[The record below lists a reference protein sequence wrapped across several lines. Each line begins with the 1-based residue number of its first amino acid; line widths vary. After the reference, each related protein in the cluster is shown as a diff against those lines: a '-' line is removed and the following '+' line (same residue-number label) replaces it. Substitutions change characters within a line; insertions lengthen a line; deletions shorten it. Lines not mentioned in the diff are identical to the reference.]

1 MQTLNDWLN
10 REDIKEIRRK
20 SPSELSQ
27 YDFFR
32 DPIRSYYIANDY
44 VYSPA
49 DGTIS
54 YINTVKLGEKVINI
68 KGQTFTIEDLLQNE
82 IKNIEDKRFVVIGI
96 FMCQYDV
103 HINRIPLK
111 GFLKYK
117 KLPPI
122 RTNNLSMTPYEETIL
137 NKKPSKNRMEWLFW
151 NERILVTVRNNIYG
165 KYYMVLI
172 ADREVDSIYIWKDK
186 SILYQNERFGEVRFG
201 SEVDLIFP
209 ASKVE
214 KILCKLYYHVEAGI
228 DKLLKLRSK

>member
-1 MQTLNDWLN
+1 MITLKEWLN
-10 REDIKEIRRK
+10 REDIKKIREK

-32 DPIRSYYIANDY
+32 DPIRPFYIANDY
-44 VYSPA
+44 AYSPA

-54 YINTVKLGEKVINI
+54 YINVVRLGEKIINI

-103 HINRIPLK
+103 HINRMPTK
-111 GFLKYK
+111 GFLRIK

-122 RTNNLSMTPYEETIL
+122 RTNNLSMTPFEETVFD
-137 NKKPSKNRMEWLFW
+137 KKPDKNRMEWLFW
-151 NERILVTVRNNIYG
+151 NERVLAIINSKYG
-165 KYYMVLI
+165 KYYIVLI
-172 ADREVDSIYIWKDK
+172 ADREVDSIYIWKK
-186 SILYQNERFGEVRFG
+186 KNILTQCERFGEVRFG
-201 SEVDLIFP
+201 SEVDIIFP

-214 KILCKLYYHVEAGI
+214 KILCKLHYHVEAGI
-228 DKLLKLRSK
+228 DRILKLKEG